1 MLENVNFLKPH
12 VFRERNKNYGYYD
25 YKKNT
30 LYYLN
35 ADNQMQYQVLSLRYV
50 TGIALGLAAYIL
62 FHHLFSALVVAAV
75 VVVVMELIFRLKF
88 LPSCRAKTGV
98 KPETLKP
105 CQANGEADV
114 SPGKRRRQ
122 GLLLMLLGI
131 LLVMNIYDQN
141 LQDMELI
148 LGWAGGG
155 ICILAGGLQLLRG
168 MSAK

>member
-62 FHHLFSALVVAAV
+62 FHHLFSALVAAAV
-75 VVVVMELIFRLKF
+75 VVVVIDRK
-88 LPSCRAKTGV
+88 SV
-98 KPETLKP
+98 
-105 CQANGEADV
+105 V
-114 SPGKRRRQ
+114 
-122 GLLLMLLGI
+122 
-131 LLVMNIYDQN
+131 
-141 LQDMELI
+141 
-148 LGWAGGG
+148 
-155 ICILAGGLQLLRG
+155 
-168 MSAK
+168 